1 MNKLKTGVARIPGIF
16 WGILAAGLFFALTA
30 DNFLHPKNLEQVLN
44 STAILLVI
52 SIGSTMAILAA
63 KIDLSVGGIATFA
76 GMVAAV
82 YLHSVDDPGIPQ
94 VLVAIVI
101 SVAVGTAMGAFNGYM
116 IGYRKFDNWLITFST
131 MSIGFGL
138 SQVIT
143 GGNIIS
149 GYNKTVRFLGDG
161 EIFGVKVL
169 LFVTL
174 ILTAL
179 MIFVIRN
186 TRFGMHI
193 YAVGDS
199 EVCAAVSGVNVA
211 KTNFLIYLISG
222 AFAGFCGFLLLSKTN
237 SMGPTTADGYEF
249 NAIAAVIVGG
259 TTFDGGKGGLG
270 GTVLGALFIAIVK
283 NGLQHIGLSIY
294 WQQAFVGIF
303 ILCIILI
310 DVINE
315 RRKAK
320 RAQRR
325 LYLQ

>member
-1 MNKLKTGVARIPGIF
+1 MSKVKAAVTRVPGIF
-16 WGILAAGLFFALTA
+16 WGIVIASLFFTLTT
-30 DNFLHPKNLEQVLN
+30 DNFIHPRNLEQVFN
-44 STAILLVI
+44 STAILLII
-52 SIGSTMAILAA
+52 SIGATMAILSA

-82 YLHSVDDPGIPQ
+82 YLHSLEDPG
-94 VLVAIVI
+94 VLHVILAILI
-101 SVAVGTAMGAFNGYM
+101 AVGVGIVMGAFNGYM

-161 EIFGVKVL
+161 ELFGIKVL
-169 LFVTL
+169 LFVAL

-211 KTNFLIYLISG
+211 KTNFLIYLLSG

-270 GTVLGALFIAIVK
+270 GTVLGAMFIAIIK

-303 ILCIILI
+303 ILGIILM
-310 DVINE
+310 DVISE
-315 RRKAK
+315 RKKAK
-320 RAQRR
+320 KAQRR

>member
-1 MNKLKTGVARIPGIF
+1 MKKGSAVLSKIPGIF
-16 WGILAAGLFFALTA
+16 WGILLVSVLFSFTA
-30 DNFLHPKNLEQVLN
+30 KNFTNPLNIENVLKNTSVLL
-44 STAILLVI
+44 II
-52 SIGSTMAILAA
+52 SIGATMAILSG
-63 KIDLSVGGIATFA
+63 KIDLSVGGTATFS
-76 GMVAAV
+76 GMVSAV
-82 YLHSVDDPGIPQ
+82 YLHSLEDPNAWN
-94 VLVAIVI
+94 VLIAVLI
-101 SVAVGTAMGAFNGYM
+101 AVGVGALIGAFNGFM
-116 IGYRKFDNWLITFST
+116 IGYKKFDNWLITFST

-138 SQVIT
+138 AQVIT

-161 EIFGVKVL
+161 SLWGIKVL
-169 LFVTL
+169 LLITVVVTG
-174 ILTAL
+174 L
-179 MIFVIRN
+179 MIFLLRS

-199 EVCAAVSGVNVA
+199 EICAEVSGVNVK
-211 KTNFLIYLISG
+211 KTNFMIYLLSG
-222 AFAGFCGFLLLSKTN
+222 SFAGLCGFLLLSKTN

-283 NGLQHIGLSIY
+283 NGLQLIGLSVY
-294 WQQAFVGIF
+294 WQQACVGIF
-303 ILCIILI
+303 ILCIILM

-320 RAQRR
+320 KEMRR
-325 LYLQ
+325 MYYS